1 MLKNLYIENIAV
13 IEKTSIDFSGG
24 LNVLTGETGAGK
36 SIVIDSINAVLGNR
50 TSRDLI
56 RNGSETAFVSA
67 EFEDISPKALE
78 TLREYGFDTDD
89 GTVII
94 QREISLN
101 SKGKCRINGRPATV
115 STLKA
120 VGTYLINIHGQH
132 ESYELMSPELHI
144 NYIDKLGNLKD
155 DIYEYSK
162 AYQEYRALK
171 SELDKAQFDEAER
184 NRKVDLL
191 QYQVNEL
198 EQADM
203 YVGEF
208 EELKE
213 QRNLIENKEKIAN
226 ALNEA
231 HSLLNGGEDTVGI
244 LEQLE
249 NACSCLES
257 ITEYMPDSEDV
268 LKRIQSVLYELE
280 DCTSEISRLADSA
293 DSDIGNLEE
302 IEDRIDLIQRLSRK
316 YGSTI
321 QEMLDFLDKAKQ
333 ELEYLERY
341 EENREQLKESCNK
354 ALQNAEKLAIVL
366 SEKRKEISVQFSA
379 RVKEEMTFLDM
390 PNVELVVSQK
400 KCPLNNLGCDD
411 IEILIST
418 NVGEE
423 PKPVAKIA
431 SGGELSRMMLAIK
444 NVLADKDDI
453 DTLIFDEVDTG
464 ISGSAAQ
471 KVGFKLKEVSKNRQ
485 VVCVTHLAQIAAL
498 ADTHFK
504 IQKNVTNGKTYTNVN
519 ALNHDGR
526 RDELARIIGGVEIT
540 QATLDYAEEM
550 LKPMCNF
557 RQPNFH

>member
-13 IEKTSIDFSGG
+13 IEKTTIDFSNG

-56 RNGSETAFVSA
+56 RNGSESAFVSA
-67 EFEDISPKALE
+67 EFEDISQKALE
-78 TLREYGFDTDD
+78 TLHEYGFDTDD
-89 GTVII
+89 GTLII

-115 STLKA
+115 SILKA

-144 NYIDKLGNLKD
+144 NYIDKLGNLKN
-155 DIYEYSK
+155 DIDEYAK

-184 NRKVDLL
+184 NRKIDLL
-191 QYQVNEL
+191 QYQVSEL

-203 YVGEF
+203 YAGEF

-213 QRNLIENKEKIAN
+213 QRTLIENKEKIAN
-226 ALNEA
+226 TLNET
-231 HSLLNGGEDTVGI
+231 HSLLNGSEDTGGI

-249 NACSCLES
+249 NACSCLEN
-257 ITEYMPDSEDV
+257 IIEYMPDTQDV
-268 LKRIQSVLYELE
+268 LKRMQSTLYELE
-280 DCTSEISRLADSA
+280 DCTSEISGLADST
-293 DSDIGNLEE
+293 DSDVGNLEE

-321 QEMLDFLDKAKQ
+321 EEMLDFLNKAKR

-341 EENREQLKESCNK
+341 EENREQLKENCQK
-354 ALQNAEKLAIVL
+354 AFEKAEKLAENL
-366 SEKRKEISVQFSA
+366 SQMRKKISVQFSA

-400 KCPLNNLGCDD
+400 KCPLNHLGCDD

-444 NVLADKDDI
+444 NVIADKDEI

-471 KVGFKLKEVSKNRQ
+471 KVGFKNRQ

-504 IQKNVTNGKTYTNVN
+504 IQKNVINGKTYTNVN
-519 ALNHDGR
+519 ALDHDGR

-550 LKPMCNF
+550 LKPMCN
-557 RQPNFH
+557 

>member
-36 SIVIDSINAVLGNR
+36 SIVIDSINAILGNR

-56 RNGSETAFVSA
+56 RNGSESAFVSA
-67 EFEDISPKALE
+67 EFDEISPKALE
-78 TLREYGFDTDD
+78 TLHEFGFDTDD
-89 GTVII
+89 GTLII

-115 STLKA
+115 GILKA

-144 NYIDKLGNLKD
+144 NYIDKLGNLKNSID
-155 DIYEYSK
+155 EYAK

-171 SELDKAQFDEAER
+171 SELDKAEFDEAER
-184 NRKVDLL
+184 NRKIDLL
-191 QYQVNEL
+191 QYQVSEL

-203 YVGEF
+203 YIGEF

-213 QRNLIENKEKIAN
+213 QRTLIENKEKIAN
-226 ALNEA
+226 SLNEA
-231 HSLLNGGEDTVGI
+231 HSVLNGGEDTGGI

-249 NACSCLES
+249 NACSCLEN
-257 ITEYMPDSEDV
+257 ITEYMPDCEDV
-268 LKRIQSVLYELE
+268 LKRMQSTLYELE
-280 DCTSEISRLADSA
+280 DCTSEISGLADSA
-293 DSDIGNLEE
+293 DSDIGSLEE

-321 QEMLDFLDKAKQ
+321 EEMLQFLDNAKR

-341 EENREQLKESCNK
+341 EENREQLQENCQK
-354 ALQNAEKLAIVL
+354 ALKNAQRLAESL

-400 KCPLNNLGCDD
+400 KCALNALGCDD

-431 SGGELSRMMLAIK
+431 SGGELSRMMLAIQ

-504 IQKNVTNGKTYTNVN
+504 IHKTVSDGKTYTNVN
-519 ALNHDGR
+519 VLDHDGR
-526 RDELARIIGGVEIT
+526 KNELARIIGGVAIT

-550 LKPMCNF
+550 LKI
-557 RQPNFH
+557 

>member
-13 IEKTSIDFSGG
+13 IEKTTIDFSNG

-56 RNGSETAFVSA
+56 RNGSESAFVSA
-67 EFEDISPKALE
+67 EFEDISQKALE
-78 TLREYGFDTDD
+78 TLHEYGFDTDD
-89 GTVII
+89 GTLII

-115 STLKA
+115 SILKA

-144 NYIDKLGNLKD
+144 NYIDKLGGNLKN
-155 DIYEYSK
+155 DIDEYAK

-171 SELDKAQFDEAER
+171 SELDKAQFDDAER
-184 NRKVDLL
+184 NRKIDLL

-203 YVGEF
+203 YAGEF

-213 QRNLIENKEKIAN
+213 QRTLIENKEKIAN
-226 ALNEA
+226 ALNET
-231 HSLLNGGEDTVGI
+231 HSLLNGSEDTGGI

-249 NACSCLES
+249 NACSCLEN
-257 ITEYMPDSEDV
+257 IIEYMPDTQDV
-268 LKRIQSVLYELE
+268 LKRMQSTLYELE
-280 DCTSEISRLADSA
+280 DCTSEISGLADST
-293 DSDIGNLEE
+293 DSDVGNLEE

-321 QEMLDFLDKAKQ
+321 EEMLQFLDNSKR

-341 EENREQLKESCNK
+341 EENREQLKENCQK
-354 ALQNAEKLAIVL
+354 AFEKAEKLAENL
-366 SEKRKEISVQFSA
+366 SQKRRQISVQFSA

-400 KCPLNNLGCDD
+400 KCPLNHLGCDD

-444 NVLADKDDI
+444 NVIADKDEI

-504 IQKNVTNGKTYTNVN
+504 IQKNVSDGKTYTNVN
-519 ALNHDGR
+519 ALDHDGR

-550 LKPMCNF
+550 LKPMCN
-557 RQPNFH
+557 

>member
-13 IEKTSIDFSGG
+13 IEKTTIDFSNG

-56 RNGSETAFVSA
+56 RNGSESAFVSA

-78 TLREYGFDTDD
+78 TLNEYGFDTDD
-89 GTVII
+89 GTLII

-115 STLKA
+115 SILKA

-144 NYIDKLGNLKD
+144 NYIDKLGNLKN
-155 DIYEYSK
+155 DIDEYAK

-184 NRKVDLL
+184 NRKIDLL

-203 YVGEF
+203 YAGEF

-213 QRNLIENKEKIAN
+213 QRTLIENKEKIAN

-231 HSLLNGGEDTVGI
+231 HSILSGGEDTSGI

-249 NACSCLES
+249 NACSSLEN
-257 ITEYMPDSEDV
+257 IVEYMPDTQDV
-268 LKRIQSVLYELE
+268 LKRMQSTLYELE
-280 DCTSEISRLADSA
+280 DCTSEISGFADSA

-321 QEMLDFLDKAKQ
+321 EEMLDFLNKAKR

-341 EENREQLKESCNK
+341 EENREQLKENCQK
-354 ALQNAEKLAIVL
+354 AFKKAEKLAENL
-366 SEKRKEISVQFSA
+366 SQQRKQISVQFSA
-379 RVKEEMTFLDM
+379 HVKEEMTFLDM

-418 NVGEE
+418 NVGED

-444 NVLADKDDI
+444 NVIADKDEI

-504 IQKNVTNGKTYTNVN
+504 IQKNVSDGKTYTNVN
-519 ALNHDGR
+519 ALDHDGR

-550 LKPMCNF
+550 LKPMCN
-557 RQPNFH
+557 

>member
-13 IEKTSIDFSGG
+13 IEKTTIDFSNG

-56 RNGSETAFVSA
+56 RNGSESAFVSA
-67 EFEDISPKALE
+67 EFEDISQKALE
-78 TLREYGFDTDD
+78 TLHEYGFDTDD
-89 GTVII
+89 GTLII

-115 STLKA
+115 SILKA

-144 NYIDKLGNLKD
+144 NYIDKLGNLKN
-155 DIYEYSK
+155 DIDEYAK

-184 NRKVDLL
+184 NRKIDLL

-203 YVGEF
+203 YAGEF

-213 QRNLIENKEKIAN
+213 QRTLIENKEKIAN

-231 HSLLNGGEDTVGI
+231 HSILSGGEDTSGI

-249 NACSCLES
+249 NACSSLEN
-257 ITEYMPDSEDV
+257 IVEYMPDTQDV
-268 LKRIQSVLYELE
+268 LKRMQSTLYELE
-280 DCTSEISRLADSA
+280 DCTSEISGFADSA

-321 QEMLDFLDKAKQ
+321 EEMLDFLNKAKR

-341 EENREQLKESCNK
+341 EENREQLKENCQK
-354 ALQNAEKLAIVL
+354 AFEKAEKLAENL
-366 SEKRKEISVQFSA
+366 SQMRKKISVQFSA

-400 KCPLNNLGCDD
+400 KCPLNHLGCDD

-444 NVLADKDDI
+444 NVIADKDEI

-504 IQKNVTNGKTYTNVN
+504 IQKNVINGKTYTNVN

-550 LKPMCNF
+550 LKPMCN
-557 RQPNFH
+557 

>member
-231 HSLLNGGEDTVGI
+231 HSLLNGGEDTGGI

-550 LKPMCNF
+550 LKPMCN
-557 RQPNFH
+557 

>member
-36 SIVIDSINAVLGNR
+36 SIVIDSINAILGNR

-56 RNGSETAFVSA
+56 RNGSESAFVSA
-67 EFEDISPKALE
+67 EFDEISPKALE
-78 TLREYGFDTDD
+78 TLHEFGFDTDD
-89 GTVII
+89 GTLII

-101 SKGKCRINGRPATV
+101 SKGKCRINGRPATIGI
-115 STLKA
+115 LKA

-144 NYIDKLGNLKD
+144 NYIDKLGNLKNSID
-155 DIYEYSK
+155 EYAK

-171 SELDKAQFDEAER
+171 SELDKAEFDEAER
-184 NRKVDLL
+184 NRKIDLL
-191 QYQVNEL
+191 QYQVSEL

-203 YVGEF
+203 YIGEF

-213 QRNLIENKEKIAN
+213 QRTLIENKEKIAN
-226 ALNEA
+226 SLNEA
-231 HSLLNGGEDTVGI
+231 HSVLNGGEDTGGI

-249 NACSCLES
+249 NACSCLEN
-257 ITEYMPDSEDV
+257 ITEYMPDCEDV
-268 LKRIQSVLYELE
+268 LKRMQSTLYELE
-280 DCTSEISRLADSA
+280 DCTSEISGLADSA

-321 QEMLDFLDKAKQ
+321 EEMLQFLDNAKR

-341 EENREQLKESCNK
+341 EENREQLQENCQK
-354 ALQNAEKLAIVL
+354 ALKNAQRLAESL

-390 PNVELVVSQK
+390 PNAELVVSQK
-400 KCPLNNLGCDD
+400 KCALNALGCDD

-504 IQKNVTNGKTYTNVN
+504 IHKTVSDGKTYTNVN
-519 ALNHDGR
+519 VLDHDGR
-526 RDELARIIGGVEIT
+526 KNELARIIGGVAIT

-550 LKPMCNF
+550 LKI
-557 RQPNFH
+557 